1 MDNKEPDFAVCIR
14 TEDCDDLELRKIYQV
29 LPDKRAA
36 EDGYLRIIDESDEDY
51 LYPESYFITL
61 NLPRETREALTVAS

>member
-1 MDNKEPDFAVCIR
+1 MERKEPEFAVCIR

-51 LYPESYFITL
+51 LYPESYFIIL
-61 NLPRETREALTVAS
+61 KLPGEARKALTVAS

>member
-1 MDNKEPDFAVCIR
+1 MESKEPEFAVCIR
-14 TEDCDDLELRKIYQV
+14 TEDCEDLELRKVYQV

-51 LYPESYFITL
+51 LCPESYFIIL
-61 NLPRETREALTVAS
+61 KLPREAREALTVAS

>member
-1 MDNKEPDFAVCIR
+1 MESKELEFAVCIR

-29 LPDKRAA
+29 LPDKRAV

-51 LYPESYFITL
+51 LYPESYFIIL
-61 NLPRETREALTVAS
+61 KLPREAREALTVAS